1 MEIPGLPARRM
12 AHGPVVG
19 AEEVVEIVLLA
30 RQPVEHPGDV
40 VPVVELVF
48 GRMHLAA
55 VEGAFEV
62 VEVVEAEIGLDDP
75 VPLRRHHAP
84 VEVLEHIADALGGGR
99 AAPVPD
105 RVGGDENGAR
115 RCRGRRGPPDPAIVA
130 HKRPEVE
137 EKMRAGQHFGGAEFE
152 GGVLRIVEYLQV
164 VDCVAVAGAAV
175 AVPLLRRFGVAWT
188 DG

>member
-1 MEIPGLPARRM
+1 M
-12 AHGPVVG
+12 AHGPAVG
-19 AEEVVEIVLLA
+19 AEEVGEIVLLA

-48 GRMHLAA
+48 GWVYFAA

-75 VPLRRHHAP
+75 VPLRWRHAP

-115 RCRGRRGPPDPAIVA
+115 HRRGRRGPPDPAIVA

-152 GGVLRIVEYLQV
+152 GVS
-164 VDCVAVAGAAV
+164 
-175 AVPLLRRFGVAWT
+175 
-188 DG
+188 